1 MTARERSA
9 WMLLSPLIVLVAG
22 LAVYPVLRTVFLSL
36 FTQNLSTGLE
46 PVFSGF
52 ENYSRALADR
62 HFWETVLRT
71 LRFTVLAVGF
81 ELALGLAAA
90 LALHHSAFGRDLA
103 RTAALVPWVLP
114 TSALALAWIWIFNDQ
129 FGVVNDLLTRTGL
142 LSEPL
147 AWLARPDTAF
157 AALVAADVWKTTP
170 FMTLLLLAGLQTI
183 PTDVL
188 EAAQID
194 GASRWQRL
202 WRITLPLLRPT
213 IFVAVLFRA
222 LQSFGIFDLVFV
234 MTGGGPGGSTETVAL
249 YTYRNFLRYLDFG
262 YGATLLVLGSVVLAA
277 VTGLIWILLGR
288 ERR

>member
-9 WMLLSPLIVLVAG
+9 WLLLSPLIVLVTVF
-22 LAVYPVLRTVFLSL
+22 AVYPVVRTIFLSV

-46 PVFSGF
+46 PVFSGL
-52 ENYSRALADR
+52 ENYSRAFADR
-62 HFWETVLRT
+62 HFWETVVRT
-71 LRFTVLAVGF
+71 LWFTFLAVGF
-81 ELALGLAAA
+81 ELGLGLAAA

-114 TSALALAWIWIFNDQ
+114 TSALALAWIWMFNDQ
-129 FGVVNDLLTRTGL
+129 FGVVNDLLTRAGL
-142 LSEPL
+142 LHEPL

-170 FMTLLLLAGLQTI
+170 FITILLLAGLQTI
-183 PTDVL
+183 PADIL

-194 GASRWQRL
+194 GASRWQRFR
-202 WRITLPLLRPT
+202 RITLPLLRPA

-262 YGATLLVLGSVVLAA
+262 YGAALLVLGSCVLALLA
-277 VTGLIWILLGR
+277 TGIWFLLGR
-288 ERR
+288 DRK